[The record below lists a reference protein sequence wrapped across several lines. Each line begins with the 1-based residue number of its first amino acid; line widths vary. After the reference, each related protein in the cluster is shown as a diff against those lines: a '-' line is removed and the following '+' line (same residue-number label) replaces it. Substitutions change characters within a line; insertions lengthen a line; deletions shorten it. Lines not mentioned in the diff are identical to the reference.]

1 MTPNREYIRQKNW
14 RCNMLITCQY
24 LDKKAAAVEALKDY
38 SSIQYIISSTVMRIY
53 MKLKTV

>member
-1 MTPNREYIRQKNW
+1 
-14 RCNMLITCQY
+14 MLITCQY